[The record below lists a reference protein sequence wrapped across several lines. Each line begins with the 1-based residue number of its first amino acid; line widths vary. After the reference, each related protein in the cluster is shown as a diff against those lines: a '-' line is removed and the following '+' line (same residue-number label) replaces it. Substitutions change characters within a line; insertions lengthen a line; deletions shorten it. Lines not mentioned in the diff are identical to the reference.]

1 MAAAALALAV
11 SGCAD
16 ESAKLSAEELKLMW
30 SEANGACRGDPP
42 YDPDLNPACH
52 RRTEIGE
59 QLAELDWCY
68 SSGNEASYLST
79 WRSCSEEADN
89 AAVPQPQSPQSSP
102 LVTNQPPAFLD
113 RSVTMGEWKYY
124 VILASAPQGSGNAAA
139 RAAQLNHCLRY
150 QPATDSTYAFEGLAS
165 ELEFVH
171 LGGYSTVGEANRV
184 AAWARNCEPDV
195 YVKRAK
201 FLFD

>member
-1 MAAAALALAV
+1 MKKQILMAAAALALAV

-59 QLAELDWCY
+59 QLADLDWCY

-79 WRSCSEEADN
+79 WRSCSEEVDN
-89 AAVPQPQSPQSSP
+89 ADSENTDPTPDPVLNNESDGKEASKKACYDYLYERAWDEGFNFEYHRLQTHENWKRRYGDNYIHQYIVRRIRNGSVVGDPFFKHCIVSKSS
-102 LVTNQPPAFLD
+102 LEV
-113 RSVTMGEWKYY
+113 
-124 VILASAPQGSGNAAA
+124 
-139 RAAQLNHCLRY
+139 LRVVNSDIG
-150 QPATDSTYAFEGLAS
+150 A
-165 ELEFVH
+165 
-171 LGGYSTVGEANRV
+171 
-184 AAWARNCEPDV
+184 
-195 YVKRAK
+195 
-201 FLFD
+201 